1 MVNYSKVN
9 EKLLAKVGI
18 TIGKGNKLEIN
29 EEAFKKADMETV
41 KDLFHDRGSFGY
53 QIKIQAS
60 LTQTYAKTEAARAN
74 TYGKNG
80 VYTCNYNT
88 GEIYNSVV

>member
-1 MVNYSKVN
+1 MT
-9 EKLLAKVGI
+9 A
-18 TIGKGNKLEIN
+18 
-29 EEAFKKADMETV
+29 AP
-41 KDLFHDRGSFGY
+41 FGY

-80 VYTCNYNT
+80 VYTCNYNM